1 MALFGTDGIRGLAN
15 RDLTVELALDL
26 AVAAAHVLVESSSN
40 KDHRPTA
47 IVGQDSRASGEFL
60 EAAGVA
66 GLTSAGINVYR
77 VGVLPT
83 PAIAFLVAES
93 KADLGV
99 MISAS
104 HNPMP
109 DNGIKLFS
117 RGGGKLDDV
126 IEARI
131 EARLG
136 EEWLRP
142 TGRGVGRVINDESA
156 KERYLQHLQA
166 SVSTPLAGITVV
178 VDCANGASSFVAP
191 EALRRAGAKVIA
203 IANTPDG
210 WNINDGVGSTHLSH
224 LRSAVLEH
232 GADLGIAHDG
242 DADRCLAIDATGAEV
257 DGDHILSILAKSF
270 KSRGMLKGNTV
281 VGTVMSNLGF
291 MHSMKDAGIDV
302 VTTAVGDRYVLET
315 MLEKDYALGGEQS
328 GHVIMRDYANT
339 GDGILTALQLIQEIV
354 RTGKTLAEL
363 AASMVRFPQVLI
375 NVKDVA
381 KEKLDGSA
389 VIAAAVKKA
398 QDELGSNGR
407 VLLRA
412 SGTEALVR
420 VMVEAQ
426 SDNIAT
432 NIAQQLADVVKGEL
446 G

>member
-60 EAAGVA
+60 EAAVVA

-131 EARLG
+131 EARMG

-142 TGRGVGRVINDESA
+142 TGHGVGRVINDESA
-156 KERYLQHLQA
+156 KERYLQHLLA
-166 SVSTPLAGITVV
+166 SVTTPLAGITVV

-203 IANTPDG
+203 IADTPDG

-315 MLEKDYALGGEQS
+315 MLEKDYAIGGEQS

-339 GDGILTALQLIQEIV
+339 GDGILTALQLIQEVV
-354 RTGKTLAEL
+354 RSGKTLAEL

-381 KEKLDGSA
+381 KEKLDGST

>member
-15 RDLTVELALDL
+15 RDLTVELALNL

-60 EAAGVA
+60 EAAVVA

-83 PAIAFLVAES
+83 PAIAYLVAES

-117 RGGGKLDDV
+117 RGGGKLDDA

-131 EARLG
+131 EARMG
-136 EEWLRP
+136 EEWSRP

-156 KERYLQHLQA
+156 IERYLEHLQA
-166 SVSTPLAGITVV
+166 SVSTPLAGIKIV
-178 VDCANGASSFVAP
+178 VDCANGASSYVAP
-191 EALRRAGAKVIA
+191 KALRRAGANVIA

-242 DADRCLAIDATGAEV
+242 DADRCLAIDGTGTEV
-257 DGDHILSILAKSF
+257 DGDHILSILAQSF

-291 MHSMKDAGIDV
+291 MRAMKSADIKV
-302 VTTAVGDRYVLET
+302 ETTAVGDRYVLET
-315 MLEKDYALGGEQS
+315 MIEKDYSLGGEQS
-328 GHVIMRDYANT
+328 GHVIMRDFANT
-339 GDGILTALQLIQEIV
+339 GDGILTALQLIQEVV
-354 RTGKTLAEL
+354 RSAKTLAEL

-375 NVKDVA
+375 NVKDVD
-381 KEKLDGSA
+381 KSKLNASS
-389 VIAAAVKKA
+389 VIANAVKKSE
-398 QDELGSNGR
+398 DELGENGR

-412 SGTEALVR
+412 SGTESLVR

-426 SDNIAT
+426 SDKIASK
-432 NIAQQLADVVKGEL
+432 IAQELAEIVKGEL

>member
-40 KDHRPTA
+40 EDHRPTA

-60 EAAGVA
+60 EAAVVA

-131 EARLG
+131 EARMG

-156 KERYLQHLQA
+156 KERYLQHLLA
-166 SVSTPLAGITVV
+166 SVTTPLAGITVV

-191 EALRRAGAKVIA
+191 EALRRAGAKAIA

-210 WNINDGVGSTHLSH
+210 WNINDGVGSTHLSP

-270 KSRGMLKGNTV
+270 KSRGLLKGNTV

-315 MLEKDYALGGEQS
+315 MLEKDYAIGGEQS

-354 RTGKTLAEL
+354 RTEKTLAEL

-426 SDNIAT
+426 SDNIAS

>member
-60 EAAGVA
+60 EAAVVA

-131 EARLG
+131 ETRMG

-339 GDGILTALQLIQEIV
+339 GDGILTALQLIQEVV
-354 RTGKTLAEL
+354 RSGKTLAEL

-398 QDELGSNGR
+398 QDDLGSNGR